1 MTKRYGPNHP
11 SSAHSRHPL
20 CLLPSSPRRRGSRG
34 RWPCPTDVIPA
45 KAGIHYVIPNNGG
58 KNRQPPALSLYRASN
73 HSHCNNVLNGFDGGY
88 HVVRRRRVHINNVI
102 GNVAPALVDHIEHVD
117 FLLG

>member
-1 MTKRYGPNHP
+1 MGLTIPPLLTPAIP
-11 SSAHSRHPL
+11 SAYSRHPL

-73 HSHCNNVLNGFDGGY
+73 HSHCNNVLNGFD
-88 HVVRRRRVHINNVI
+88 RSEERRVGKECRSRWSRRSSKKI
-102 GNVAPALVDHIEHVD
+102 
-117 FLLG
+117 

>member
-1 MTKRYGPNHP
+1 MGLTIPPLLTPAIP
-11 SSAHSRHPL
+11 SAYSRHPL

-58 KNRQPPALSLYRASN
+58 KNRQPQVDLPDLRKSSTRRRGPIKLYRTTEER
-73 HSHCNNVLNGFDGGY
+73 NGKHPHFPY
-88 HVVRRRRVHINNVI
+88 TERQTTRTAITC
-102 GNVAPALVDHIEHVD
+102 
-117 FLLG
+117 